1 MELKFDVAKVTVVDI
16 GKVRPNTYN
25 PKDKNTEDY
34 TNVRESIRQKGQ
46 RLPIVVRQIDDWFE
60 IIDGEQRYDAC
71 KELGFTQVIIY
82 NEGVTPDKEA
92 RELTVAFQQQVPF
105 NEVKLAFLIKE
116 MVDQY
121 GKIEIP
127 LPEDKIEDLLKLANF
142 DWNKVEGDKEVPIE
156 TFKRLTLDFT
166 DEQYEMVMQALGRI
180 QNELG
185 CSMELAFMEILKRG
199 VPIVSE

>member
-34 TNVRESIRQKGQ
+34 INVRESIRQKGQ

-82 NEGVTPDKEA
+82 NEGTLTDKEA
-92 RELTVAFQQQVPF
+92 KELTVAFQQQVPF

-116 MVDQY
+116 MTEQY
-121 GKIEIP
+121 GNIEIP

-185 CSMELAFMEILKRG
+185 CTMELAFIEILKRS
-199 VPIVSE
+199 VPNG